1 MVDTQTRLREDFP
14 LVGLLALATAAFL
27 TMLTET
33 VPAGLLV
40 EISAGLDVSEGQAG
54 QLLTVYTGGAMLA
67 AIPLVAATRGLAR
80 RPVLLATI
88 LVVAVANIATA
99 VSSSYEVLLVAR
111 LIGGAAAG
119 MQWAM
124 IAGYAMRMVSEASK
138 GRALAVS
145 MAGVPLALAFGLPLG
160 TFVGNL
166 IGWRYTF
173 AGMAALAI
181 LVMVWVVA
189 TVPSFAGE
197 PAQDRIPV
205 LRVLA
210 LPGIAAILV
219 AAFAFEVGHMNLY
232 TYVAP
237 FLGRAGLGDYIGAV
251 LLVFGVAAIAGLW
264 TAGVLIDKN
273 LRAVVLGSLAIFAVC
288 MLAFGV
294 AGLNPKV
301 VIGTAALWGF
311 TLGMAPTMFQA
322 ASAKAA
328 GPATDVAQSMLVTV
342 LNAGMSG
349 GALTGGIAL
358 ESAGVG
364 SLAWISFAIFAAALL
379 LAILAR
385 RNAFPPPRP
394 RPGSDHVAD
403 SRPEPVEERA

>member
-1 MVDTQTRLREDFP
+1 MRKRTETRQGLP

-40 EISAGLDVSEGQAG
+40 QISAGLGVSEGQAG
-54 QLLTVYTGGAMLA
+54 QLLTVYTGGSMLA

-80 RPVLLATI
+80 RPVLLVTI
-88 LVVAVANIATA
+88 LAVAGANIATA
-99 VSSSYEVLLVAR
+99 VSSSYEALLAAR

-124 IAGYAMRMVSEASK
+124 IAGYAMRMVSGASK

-145 MAGVPLALAFGLPLG
+145 MAGIPLALAFGLPLG
-160 TFVGNL
+160 TFVGDL

-173 AGMAALAI
+173 AAMAALAI

-189 TVPSFAGE
+189 AVPRFPGE
-197 PAQDRIPV
+197 PAQDRVPV
-205 LRVLA
+205 RKVLV

-237 FLGRAGLGDYIGAV
+237 FLGRAGLGGHVGAV
-251 LLVFGVAAIAGLW
+251 LLVFGVAAITGLW
-264 TAGVLIDKN
+264 AAGVLIDKN
-273 LRAVVLGSLAIFAVC
+273 LRAVVLGSLAAFAAC

-294 AGLNPKV
+294 AGLNPVV
-301 VIGTAALWGF
+301 VIGAAAFWGF

-328 GPATDVAQSMLVTV
+328 DSATDVAQSMLVTV
-342 LNAGMSG
+342 LNAGMSA

-385 RNAFPPPRP
+385 RNAFPPPSPNPDDERVVNP
-394 RPGSDHVAD
+394 RA
-403 SRPEPVEERA
+403 EPVEEHA

>member
-1 MVDTQTRLREDFP
+1 MRKRTETRQGLP

-33 VPAGLLV
+33 IPAGLLV
-40 EISAGLDVSEGQAG
+40 QISAGLGVSEGQAG
-54 QLLTVYTGGAMLA
+54 QLLTVYTGGSMLA

-80 RPVLLATI
+80 RPVLLVTVLA
-88 LVVAVANIATA
+88 VAGANIATA
-99 VSSSYEVLLVAR
+99 VSSSYEVLLAAR

-124 IAGYAMRMVSEASK
+124 IAGYAMRMVSGASK

-145 MAGVPLALAFGLPLG
+145 MAGIPLALAFGLPLG
-160 TFVGNL
+160 TFVGDL

-173 AGMAALAI
+173 ASMAALAI

-189 TVPSFAGE
+189 AVPRFPGE
-197 PAQDRIPV
+197 SAQDRVPV
-205 LRVLA
+205 RKVLV

-237 FLGRAGLGDYIGAV
+237 FLGRAGLGGHVGAV
-251 LLVFGVAAIAGLW
+251 LLVFGVAAITGLW
-264 TAGVLIDKN
+264 AAGVLIDKN
-273 LRAVVLGSLAIFAVC
+273 LRAVVLGSLAAFAAC

-294 AGLNPKV
+294 AGLNPVV
-301 VIGTAALWGF
+301 VIGAAALWGF

-342 LNAGMSG
+342 LNAGMSA

-358 ESAGVG
+358 ESAGVD

-385 RNAFPPPRP
+385 RSAFPPPRP
-394 RPGSDHVAD
+394 HPGGGHVAD
-403 SRPEPVEERA
+403 PKHEPVGERT

>member
-1 MVDTQTRLREDFP
+1 MQTREDLP
-14 LVGLLALATAAFL
+14 WGGLLALATAAFL

-33 VPAGLLV
+33 VPAGLLIQ
-40 EISAGLDVSEGQAG
+40 ISSGLSVSEGQAG

-160 TFVGNL
+160 TFVGDL

-173 AGMAALAI
+173 AAMAALAI
-181 LVMVWVVA
+181 LVMVWVVT
-189 TVPSFAGE
+189 TVPRFPGE
-197 PAQDRIPV
+197 PAHDRIPV
-205 LRVLA
+205 RNVLV
-210 LPGIAAILV
+210 LPGIAVILV

-237 FLGRAGLGDYIGAV
+237 FLDRAGLGNHVGEM
-251 LLVFGVAAIAGLW
+251 LLVFGVAAVAGLW
-264 TAGVLIDKN
+264 AAGMLIDKN
-273 LRAVVLGSLAIFAVC
+273 LRAVVLGSLAMFAVC
-288 MLAFGV
+288 MIAFGV
-294 AGLNPKV
+294 AGRNPMV
-301 VIGTAALWGF
+301 VIGTVALWGF

-358 ESAGVG
+358 ESAGVD
-364 SLAWISFAIFAAALL
+364 SLAWISFAIFAATLL
-379 LAILAR
+379 LAVLAR
-385 RNAFPPPRP
+385 RNAFPPPRL
-394 RPGSDHVAD
+394 RPDGEHIVDPTH
-403 SRPEPVEERA
+403 EPIKERT